1 MAIRPRFFSHALRSP
16 AVLARP
22 VGSPAALARGRGAPA
37 AALSIALA
45 TACGAGA
52 PPRELVDA
60 RAAYQR
66 AEASDAT
73 KFVPTAVHEA
83 KTSLDQAEASF
94 RDDGDSVKTKDLAY
108 VAQRKS
114 ELAEARSGISSSDK
128 VRDQARVDLQQRL
141 TQIESANQGELSK
154 TKDQLAREQAAR
166 EQAERAARESA
177 DSAARIAAEKE
188 RNRKTDVT
196 VTGSVLFGVGET
208 MLTPI
213 AQERLNQAAQ
223 TLKENEHIR
232 ITVEGHTDNS
242 AKEKKGDV
250 SRRRAEVV
258 RDYLVSKGVSADRVM
273 VSAMG
278 SARPAADNKTV
289 EGRANNRRVELITQ
303 R

>member
-1 MAIRPRFFSHALRSP
+1 MAMATCTLPRLR
-16 AVLARP
+16 AR
-22 VGSPAALARGRGAPA
+22 RAPA
-37 AALSIALA
+37 AALALGLA
-45 TACGAGA
+45 LVTACGAGA

-60 RAAYQR
+60 RAAYKR
-66 AEASDAT
+66 AESGEAT
-73 KFVPTAVHEA
+73 KYVPAALHEA
-83 KTSLDQAEASF
+83 KTALDQAEASF
-94 RDDGDSVKTKDLAY
+94 RDDGDSSHTKDLAY

-128 VRDQARVDLQQRL
+128 ARDQARADLQQRL
-141 TQIESANQGELSK
+141 AQIESSNQGELSK

-166 EQAERAARESA
+166 EQAERAAREST

-188 RNRKTDVT
+188 RQRKNDVN
-196 VTGSVLFGVGET
+196 VTGSVLFGPGES

-213 AQERLNQAAQ
+213 AQEKLNQAAQ

-232 ITVEGHTDNS
+232 VVVEGHTDNS
-242 AKEKKGDV
+242 AKEKKGDI

-258 RDYLVSKGVSADRVM
+258 RDFLVSKGVAAERVS

-289 EGRANNRRVELITQ
+289 AGRANNRRVELITQ